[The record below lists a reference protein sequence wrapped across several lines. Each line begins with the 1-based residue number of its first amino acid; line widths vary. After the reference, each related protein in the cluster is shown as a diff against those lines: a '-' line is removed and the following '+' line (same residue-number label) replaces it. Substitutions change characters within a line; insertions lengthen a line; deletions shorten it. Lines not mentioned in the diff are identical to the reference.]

1 MEILNYLKEHTE
13 DILAD
18 LFDIIKIPSVATEGT
33 PDKPYGEKCAEA
45 VDYIMGLSRREGMEV
60 KNYDYYAA
68 TATYGSNPEKLGIL
82 THLDI
87 VPAGDGWVFDPFFM
101 TRHDGKVYGRGIA
114 DDKGCAIMSIWAIK
128 AIKELGI
135 PLKHGVRL
143 VFGSG
148 EEVGCKDLEYYLKK
162 EKMPPYVFS
171 PDAHFPIINTEKGRY
186 CGEFSAP
193 YDNYIDGPQVVRFE
207 GGSTVNVVPRV
218 CTATVRGISVE
229 ALQKAIRKLKR
240 RFDLT
245 YTFEEKGTDINI
257 RFEGRSAHAS
267 TPEGGVNA
275 VTAMLSL
282 ISILPLGGRAFEL
295 LSTINSIFPHADYY
309 GEAAGAQVSDEISG
323 NSTYSLDILKCENGR
338 IEGAFDARTSLNATY
353 ENTVYP
359 LKDKFNN
366 AGIHLKKADMMPAHH
381 VDAQSDFIK
390 ILGRAYEKYTGLKS
404 ECIAMGGITYVHNIE
419 NAVAFGPLMQDTDA
433 HIHGANEFML
443 IDDIIKATAIFARA
457 IVEICS

>member
-13 DILAD
+13 DILTD
-18 LFDIIKIPSVATEGT
+18 LFGIIKIPSVAVDGT
-33 PDKPYGEKCAEA
+33 LDKPYGEKCAEA
-45 VDYIMGLSRREGMEV
+45 VDYIMALSKREGFDA
-60 KNYDYYAA
+60 KNFDYYAA
-68 TATYGSNPEKLGIL
+68 SATYGNAPEKLGIL
-82 THLDI
+82 THLDV

-101 TRHDGKVYGRGIA
+101 TCHEGKVYGRGVA

-148 EEVGCKDLEYYLKK
+148 EEVGCKDLEYYMNK

-186 CGEFSAP
+186 CGEFSAV

-229 ALQKAIRKLKR
+229 ALQKALKKVKR
-240 RFDLT
+240 TLNLT
-245 YTFEEKGTDINI
+245 FTFEEKGTDINLK
-257 RFEGRSAHAS
+257 FEGRSAHAS
-267 TPEGGVNA
+267 TPESGVNA

-282 ISILPLGGRAFEL
+282 VSLLPLDGKAFEL
-295 LSTINSIFPHADYY
+295 LCAINDIFPHDDYY
-309 GEAAGAQVSDEISG
+309 GKAAGAQVSDEISG

-338 IEGAFDARTSLNATY
+338 INGAFDARTSLNATY
-353 ENTVYP
+353 ENTVCP
-359 LKDKFNN
+359 IEDKLTV
-366 AGIHLKKADMMPAHH
+366 AGIHLKKADMMPSHH
-381 VDAQSDFIK
+381 VDSQSDFIK
-390 ILGRAYEKYTGLKS
+390 ILGSAYEKYTGLKS

-433 HIHGANEFML
+433 HIHGANEFMA

-457 IVEICS
+457 IIDICS